1 MYNPKTALYGE
12 QIYLYTKNYI
22 IWFTD
27 DFRLTLI
34 SSKRNPSSK
43 CKKQYPHCKSQV
55 ACKSEKTRPVYPTM
69 YLYVKAAALTSMT
82 SSAGRMP
89 MFDNVLKKASL
100 FWGCNVC
107 ENAQNS
113 FRKFTYKA

>member
-1 MYNPKTALYGE
+1 MILVQKKATPLPKLLTQSQIPCTSEQTCLMNLNP
-12 QIYLYTKNYI
+12 I
-22 IWFTD
+22 
-27 DFRLTLI
+27 
-34 SSKRNPSSK
+34 
-43 CKKQYPHCKSQV
+43 
-55 ACKSEKTRPVYPTM
+55 
-69 YLYVKAAALTSMT
+69 YVKVSALTSMT

-113 FRKFTYKA
+113 FRKFTYKEEINTALWNKGQGEKWVNSIW